1 MATTVYGSSRLYVDP
16 DASLGALFGTH
27 TIEEVTLTQSGE
39 APVESVADGS
49 YSIVAVK
56 DASKVELSV
65 TYITNATVAIPALGS
80 IHTFS
85 NMPEIELLSTPD
97 AINEIDV
104 TGKWTLTA
112 VSNPVAYDQVQR
124 CTATFAKW
132 RDLPR
137 AATTPSY

>member
-16 DASLGALFGTH
+16 DASLGASFGTH

-56 DASKVELSV
+56 DASKVELSA
-65 TYITNATVAIPALGS
+65 TYITSSTVSVPAIGS
-80 IHTFS
+80 AHTFS
-85 NMPEIELLSTPD
+85 DMPDIEIFGTPD
-97 AINEIDV
+97 AINETST
-104 TGKWTLTA
+104 TGTWTLT
-112 VSNPVAYDQVQR
+112 SLTNPVVYDQVSR

-132 RDLPR
+132 RGMKR
-137 AATTPSY
+137 T

>member
-16 DASLGALFGTH
+16 DASLGASFGTH

-65 TYITNATVAIPALGS
+65 TYITNATVYIPAIGS
-80 IHTFS
+80 THRFS
-85 NMPEIELLSTPD
+85 DMPEIELLSTPD

-112 VSNPVAYDQVQR
+112 LSNPVAYDHVQR

-137 AATTPSY
+137 DATLL

>member
-80 IHTFS
+80 THRFS
-85 NMPEIELLSTPD
+85 DMPEIELLSTPD

-137 AATTPSY
+137 DATPL

>member
-16 DASLGALFGTH
+16 DASLGASFGTH

-65 TYITNATVAIPALGS
+65 TFLTNATVTIPAIGTA
-80 IHTFS
+80 HTFDH
-85 NMPEIELLSTPD
+85 MPEVEIFATPD
-97 AINEIDV
+97 GINETTL
-104 TGKWTLTA
+104 TGTWTLTG
-112 VSNPVAYDQVQR
+112 VTNPVAYDQVQR
-124 CTATFAKW
+124 CTATFVKW
-132 RDLPR
+132 RGMKR
-137 AATTPSY
+137 S

>member
-65 TYITNATVAIPALGS
+65 TFLTNATVTIPAIGTA
-80 IHTFS
+80 HTFDH
-85 NMPEIELLSTPD
+85 MPEVEIFAMPDGINDTST
-97 AINEIDV
+97 
-104 TGKWTLTA
+104 TGKWTLTE
-112 VSNPVAYDQVQR
+112 VTNPVAYDQVQR
-124 CTATFAKW
+124 CTATFVKW
-132 RDLPR
+132 SGMKR
-137 AATTPSY
+137 S

>member
-16 DASLGALFGTH
+16 DASLGASFGTH

-65 TYITNATVAIPALGS
+65 TFLTNATVTIPAIGTA
-80 IHTFS
+80 HTFDH
-85 NMPEIELLSTPD
+85 MPEVEIFAMPDGINDTST
-97 AINEIDV
+97 
-104 TGKWTLTA
+104 TGKWTLTE
-112 VSNPVAYDQVQR
+112 VTNPVAYDQVQR
-124 CTATFAKW
+124 CTATFVKW
-132 RDLPR
+132 SGMKR
-137 AATTPSY
+137 S

>member
-16 DASLGALFGTH
+16 DASLGASFGTH
-27 TIEEVTLTQSGE
+27 TVEEVTLTQSGE

-80 IHTFS
+80 THTFS
-85 NMPEIELLSTPD
+85 DMPEIELLSTPD
-97 AINEIDV
+97 AINETTT
-104 TGKWTLTA
+104 TGVWTLTS
-112 VSNPVAYDQVQR
+112 VTNPVAYDQVQR
-124 CTATFAKW
+124 CTATFTKW
-132 RDLPR
+132 RGMKR
-137 AATTPSY
+137 T

>member
-16 DASLGALFGTH
+16 DASLGASFGTH

-65 TYITNATVAIPALGS
+65 TFLTNATVTIPAIGTA
-80 IHTFS
+80 HTFDH
-85 NMPEIELLSTPD
+85 MPEVEIFAMPDGINDTST
-97 AINEIDV
+97 
-104 TGKWTLTA
+104 TGKWTLTE
-112 VSNPVAYDQVQR
+112 VTNPVAYDQVQR
-124 CTATFAKW
+124 CTATFVKW
-132 RDLPR
+132 SGMKRF
-137 AATTPSY
+137 